1 MERTIL
7 HCDCNNFF
15 ASVECLF
22 HRELQ
27 GKPVA
32 VTGDPELRHGIVLA
46 KNYEAKKYG
55 IQTGNPLWLAKQLCP
70 DIVFVKPHFDLYMRF
85 SGLAREIYNEY
96 TDRIEPYGLDEC
108 WLDVTGCAGL
118 FGSGKA
124 MADTIR
130 RRIKSELGITISV
143 GVSFNKIFA
152 KLGSDYKKP
161 DATTVIPH
169 DTFRDFVWPLP
180 VSSLLYVGH
189 ATNRVFE
196 KKGIRT
202 IGDLANTDRGLI
214 KSWLGKCGEILWL
227 FANGYDTSPVAKTGA
242 HPVIKSVGNSTT
254 LPRDLTDE
262 EEIKITLMVLSDS
275 VAARLRAQNLQ
286 CSTVQIGIRG
296 TDLSWIERQGRLEIP
311 CCDSTSIYLKAFEL
325 LKQNHPP
332 EKPVRSLGVR
342 GCNLYPR
349 EYGQTSLLPQIQ
361 KTQRRETL
369 EDVLD
374 GLRQRFG
381 NFSVRRGVMLTD
393 ASLSGLDPQTD
404 HPNTLIGVV
413 GSR

>member
-22 HRELQ
+22 RRELQ

-32 VTGDPELRHGIVLA
+32 VTGNPELRHGIVLA
-46 KNYEAKKYG
+46 KNNEAKKYG
-55 IQTGNPLWLAKQLCP
+55 IRTGNPLWLAKQLCP
-70 DIVFVKPHFDLYMRF
+70 DIVFVQPHFDLYLRF
-85 SGLAREIYNEY
+85 SNLAREIYGDY

-118 FGSGKA
+118 SDGGRA
-124 MADTIR
+124 MADAIR
-130 RRIKSELGITISV
+130 RRIRDELGITVSI

-161 DATTVIPH
+161 DATTVISRG
-169 DTFRDFVWPLP
+169 TFREFVWPLP

-202 IGDLANTDRGLI
+202 IGALANTDRRFI
-214 KSWLGKCGEILWL
+214 QSWFGKCGEILWL
-227 FANGYDTSPVAKTGA
+227 FANGYDTSPVAKAGE
-242 HPVIKSVGNSTT
+242 HPAIKSVGNSTT

-262 EEIKITLMVLSDS
+262 EEIKISLMVLSDS

-286 CSTVQIGIRG
+286 CSTVQLGIRG
-296 TDLSWIERQGRLEIP
+296 TDLCWIERQGKLEIP
-311 CCDSTSIYLKAFEL
+311 CCDSTSIYRKAFEL
-325 LKQNHPP
+325 LQQNHPP
-332 EKPVRSLGVR
+332 DKPIRSLGVR
-342 GCNLYPR
+342 GCNLYAR
-349 EYGQTSLLPQIQ
+349 EYGQTSLLPHIRE
-361 KTQRRETL
+361 TQRREDL

-374 GLRQRFG
+374 GLRRRFG
-381 NFSVRRGVMLTD
+381 GGSIRRGILLTD
-393 ASLSGLDPQTD
+393 PSLSGIDPQTD
-404 HPNTLIGVV
+404 HPNLPIGVV
-413 GSR
+413 RGR